1 MADTSSP
8 TGRMTQRDLIR
19 HLLADGSVRRS
30 ATLLAEGV
38 RPSALA
44 DALET
49 GVVVR
54 AAPGAY
60 HLASSACPPALLA
73 IATACT
79 RATGALVCLTTAAHL
94 CGLLDEPEDIVW
106 IARPVGAR
114 VPKRGTAREQV
125 VHWRNPGAFEVGVVQ
140 DVVCGVEVRR
150 TDPAR
155 TVVDVFRYARYVGG
169 EETALRIGSRFL
181 RQGGDPASVLVTA
194 QAVGTPRKTLSALGA
209 FLDAGSGSSSF

>member
-1 MADTSSP
+1 MTDTLSSA
-8 TGRMTQRDLIR
+8 GRMTQRDLIR
-19 HLLADGSVRRS
+19 HLLSDGSVRRS
-30 ATLLAEGV
+30 ASLLADGV

-44 DALET
+44 DALEA

-60 HLASSACPPALLA
+60 HLASSESPSFLLA
-73 IATACT
+73 IATACA
-79 RATGALVCLTTAAHL
+79 RASGALVCLTTAAHL
-94 CGLLDEPEDIVW
+94 CGLLDEPPATVW

-114 VPKRGTAREQV
+114 VPKRGTIREQV
-125 VHWRNPGAFEVGVVQ
+125 VHWRNPGAFEVGVVR

-150 TDPAR
+150 TNPVR

-181 RQGGDPASVLVTA
+181 RQGGDPGSVLVTA
-194 QAVGTPRKTLSALGA
+194 GAVGTPGKTLSALRA
-209 FLDAGSGSSSF
+209 FLDAGPGSP